1 MKVTRSFLFKLDAYL
16 RSPGV
21 FVGSKLHFWACICLS
36 FFLCNYWFILWLFF
50 LSVCQRCSFLT
61 YVCRAENGICLCGV
75 KTLSWRRVGE
85 GGAIYIY
92 IYIFGYCFNTYYWT
106 LLSFFFFFFWIL
118 NWLTFLLRLY
128 VFIKAMFSFIFT
140 SLTAVHM
147 YDFNIIKKNIKRKV
161 RKRKNKEK
169 EVLVISL
176 YKFLGFWSY
185 LLGYDSIV

>member
-36 FFLCNYWFILWLFF
+36 FFYAIIGLSCDCFFSRYARDAAFSHMYAELKTAFVYVVWRLFP
-50 LSVCQRCSFLT
+50 
-61 YVCRAENGICLCGV
+61 GV
-75 KTLSWRRVGE
+75 GWGKVVLYM
-85 GGAIYIY
+85 YI
-92 IYIFGYCFNTYYWT
+92 IGYCFNTYYWT

>member
-1 MKVTRSFLFKLDAYL
+1 MKLRVDCTILTSSDTDSMKVTRSFLFKLDAYL

-92 IYIFGYCFNTYYWT
+92 IYIW
-106 LLSFFFFFFWIL
+106 LLFQYLLLDSTFIFFFFFFL
-118 NWLTFLLRLY
+118 NIEL
-128 VFIKAMFSFIFT
+128 INFSFAALCI
-140 SLTAVHM
+140 
-147 YDFNIIKKNIKRKV
+147 Y
-161 RKRKNKEK
+161 
-169 EVLVISL
+169 
-176 YKFLGFWSY
+176 
-185 LLGYDSIV
+185 